1 MNSLIRFRRRIFN
14 SPAPGVNRRSF
25 ACGDCV
31 SVANL
36 NPAVEVQ
43 TSVDDS
49 PVCRIDPSPWAF
61 VTSASQGFRR
71 TPELRAASPYRGG
84 CS

>member
-1 MNSLIRFRRRIFN
+1 MNSLIRSRRRIFN
-14 SPAPGVNRRSF
+14 SASPGVTRRSF
-25 ACGDCV
+25 AGAHGV

-36 NPAVEVQ
+36 NPALEVQ